1 MKRIFDLLTSL
12 TFFVILFP
20 ISILIIILIYIKLG
34 RPIFFVQQRPGL
46 KSKPFYIYKFRTM
59 LEPSFDSLI
68 YKNDIKRMTR
78 LGWFLR
84 TSSLDEIPQL
94 WNVIVGD
101 MSLVGPRPLLM
112 EYLPLYNKH
121 QLHRHDVLPGI
132 TGWAQVNGRNNLSW
146 PVKFDF
152 DIWYVNNHS
161 FLLDMKILLMTLR
174 KVFLGKDV
182 TTNGSS
188 TSEPFK
194 GNNK

>member
-12 TFFVILFP
+12 TLFVILFP